1 MRNRLDYDIK
11 GKYCYEL
18 NEIAEKLQQMEDGRL
33 YGYPNGSN
41 MDGSLQLNIKQL
53 RKMIA
58 ELFLKLQKG
67 KDGTEEEMAKM
78 FK

>member
-1 MRNRLDYDIK
+1 MQNRLDYDIK
-11 GKYCYEL
+11 EKYCYEL
-18 NEIAEKLQQMEDGRL
+18 NEIAEKLQQIEDGRL

-58 ELFLKLQKG
+58 ELLLKIQHG
-67 KDGTEEEMAKM
+67 KDGTEEEIAKM

>member
-1 MRNRLDYDIK
+1 MQYKCASVFIYVVRFNLF
-11 GKYCYEL
+11 
-18 NEIAEKLQQMEDGRL
+18 EKEEEEGRL
-33 YGYPNGSN
+33 YGHPNGSN

-58 ELFLKLQKG
+58 ELLLKIQHG
-67 KDGTEEEMAKM
+67 KDGTEEEIAKM

>member
-1 MRNRLDYDIK
+1 MENRLDYNIK
-11 GKYCYEL
+11 EKYSYEL
-18 NEIAEKLQQMEDGRL
+18 NEIADKLQQIEDCRL

-53 RKMIA
+53 RKMMA
-58 ELFLKLQKG
+58 ELLFKIQHG
-67 KDGTEEEMAKM
+67 KDGTEEEIAKM